1 MTTNEQR
8 QLGRAKN
15 TILAFFERRLSVP
28 KIYIDADW
36 NNHPIDVLA
45 IDRDGVGDVH
55 AVLILPINPN
65 SDAQGNRI
73 IRTDIWVRDFGHE
86 LDGKFKRLF
95 AQFQEIPAQY
105 KYIATADVSGCGG
118 DPLIGVPHPNFDG
131 AYAPDGIGRIG
142 FLSIEFLPDLDAE
155 VKVVFKPERFRA
167 KIAKLADNY
176 IQQHE
181 PDWQVRA

>member
-8 QLGRAKN
+8 QIGRAKN
-15 TILAFFERRLSVP
+15 AVLAFFERSIFVP
-28 KIYIDADW
+28 KIYIDALWDG
-36 NNHPIDVLA
+36 HTVDVLA

-65 SDAQGNRI
+65 RDAQGNRI
-73 IRTDIWVRDFGHE
+73 RNDEYVRGLVRE
-86 LDGKFKRLF
+86 LSDKFKQRF

-105 KYIATADVSGCGG
+105 KYIATVDVSGCGG
-118 DPLIGVPHPNFDG
+118 DPLMGVPRPNFDD

-142 FLSIEFLPDLDAE
+142 FLSIEFLPDLVAE

-167 KIAKLADNY
+167 KVAKLADDY
-176 IQQHE
+176 IQKHE

>member
-15 TILAFFERRLSVP
+15 AILAFFERRLSVP
-28 KIYIDADW
+28 KIYIDANWDS
-36 NNHPIDVLA
+36 HPIDVLA

-55 AVLILPINPN
+55 AVLIMPINLN
-65 SDAQGNRI
+65 SDPQANRL
-73 IRTDIWVRDFGHE
+73 RTDEYVRDLVRE
-86 LDGKFKRLF
+86 LDGEFKQRF

-118 DPLIGVPHPNFDG
+118 DPLMGVPHPNFDG
-131 AYAPDGIGRIG
+131 AYAQDGIGRIG